1 MTVPS
6 IATIIESAIAEEL
19 GMSREKKGFL
29 RLWAGRL
36 WALVDG
42 TRRAVFNLL
51 WLALLIG
58 VPVALLMGRADKLE
72 DKTVLVLDLAGP
84 LVEQGAGGT
93 RETLLRQVQGE
104 DQGQVRLRDV
114 IAVLDA
120 AARDP
125 KIERVLLLPE
135 DLAGGGL
142 AAQREVAAALERF
155 KASGK
160 QVVAWATGFDQRQY
174 YLAAHASEVY
184 VHPMGAVA
192 LQGYGRL
199 RNYYR
204 QALDR
209 VGVSANVVRVGKYKN
224 AAEPFFASA
233 PSKETLE
240 AEAYLYDALWSL
252 YTRGVEKARKLPEGA
267 IAQGIAAL
275 PGSLQTLQGDTA
287 RLALEG
293 RLVDGLKTRDELRA
307 MLIER
312 GAEDLKAKTF
322 RQIGWREYLS
332 RQKPAASG
340 PAIGVVV
347 AEGEIGEG
355 SEPPGRIGGR
365 STAELIR
372 KARDDDDVKAVVLR
386 VNSPGGSALGSELIR
401 RELELTRAAGKPVV
415 VSMGDVAASGGYW
428 IALAAD
434 EVMADAATITGSIG
448 VFGMLPT
455 AQGLMDKLSVGTGG
469 HATTWLATGYDPR
482 RPLDPRFEQLVQSVI
497 GRVYTD
503 FISKAAAA
511 RKTAPDKIDT
521 VAQGRVW
528 TGTQALERGLI
539 DRNGAWSDALKAAAA
554 RAKLPEDARL
564 RWMEREPGRL
574 EQLAG
579 FFKSTVAASVQQALG
594 LGAPGLPVSGLSG
607 AAPAGGLLDAGTQ
620 ALQDLVWLHDLA
632 QRRRPFD
639 AVVHCLCAAD

>member
-1 MTVPS
+1 
-6 IATIIESAIAEEL
+6 
-19 GMSREKKGFL
+19 MSKEKKGFL
-29 RLWAGRL
+29 RVWAGRL

-58 VPVALLMGRADKLE
+58 VPVALFTGRADKLE

-142 AAQREVAAALERF
+142 SAQREVAAALERF

-267 IAQGIAAL
+267 IDQGIAAL
-275 PGSLQTLQGDTA
+275 PGSLQALQGDTA

-312 GAEDLKAKTF
+312 GAEDPKAKTF

-355 SEPPGRIGGR
+355 EEPPGRIGGR

-372 KARDDDDVKAVVLR
+372 KARNDDEVKAVVLR

-434 EVMADAATITGSIG
+434 EVLADPATITGSIG

-482 RPLDPRFEQLVQSVI
+482 RPLDPRFEQLIQSAI

-503 FISKAAAA
+503 FLTKAAAA
-511 RKTAPDKIDT
+511 RKTTPDKIDA

-554 RAKLPEDARL
+554 RAKLPEEARL

-594 LGAPGLPVSGLSG
+594 LSVPGLSG
-607 AAPAGGLLDAGTQ
+607 AATPASLLDAGTQ
-620 ALQDLVWLHDLA
+620 TVQDLVWLQNLA

>member
-1 MTVPS
+1 
-6 IATIIESAIAEEL
+6 
-19 GMSREKKGFL
+19 MSRGNKGFI
-29 RLWAGRL
+29 RTWTGRL

-58 VPVALLMGRADKLE
+58 VPVALFMGRDDKLQ

-84 LVEQGAGGT
+84 LVEQGTGGT

-142 AAQREVAAALERF
+142 SAQREVAAALERF

-184 VHPMGAVA
+184 LHPMGAVF
-192 LQGYGRL
+192 LQGYGGL

-209 VGVSANVVRVGKYKN
+209 VGVSANVVRVGQYKN

-240 AEAYLYDALWSL
+240 AEAYLYNALWNL

-275 PGSLQTLQGDTA
+275 PGSLQALQGDTA
-287 RLALEG
+287 RLAVQV

-312 GAEDLKAKTF
+312 GAEDPEAKTF

-332 RQKPAASG
+332 RQKPATSG

-355 SEPPGRIGGR
+355 EEPPGRIGGR

-372 KARDDDDVKAVVLR
+372 KARNDDEIKAVVLR
-386 VNSPGGSALGSELIR
+386 VSSPGGSALGSELIR
-401 RELELTRAAGKPVV
+401 RELELTRTAGKPVV

-434 EVMADAATITGSIG
+434 EVIADPATITGSIG

-482 RPLDPRFEQLVQSVI
+482 RPLDPRFEQLIQSSI
-497 GRVYTD
+497 GRIYTD
-503 FISKAAAA
+503 FITKAAVA
-511 RKTAPDKIDT
+511 RNTTPDKIDA

-528 TGTQALERGLI
+528 TGAQALERGLI
-539 DRNGAWSDALKAAAA
+539 DRNGAWTDALKAAAV
-554 RAKLPEDARL
+554 RAKLPDGARL
-564 RWMEREPGRL
+564 QWMEREPGRL

-579 FFKSTVAASVQQALG
+579 FFKSAVSTTVLHALG
-594 LGAPGLPVSGLSG
+594 LGGPGVAAPGLSG
-607 AAPAGGLLDAGTQ
+607 AVPAGSLHDAGTQ

-639 AVVHCLCAAD
+639 AVVHCLCAAY

>member
-1 MTVPS
+1 
-6 IATIIESAIAEEL
+6 
-19 GMSREKKGFL
+19 MSREKKGFL
-29 RLWAGRL
+29 PLWAGRL

-312 GAEDLKAKTF
+312 GAEDSKAKTF

-332 RQKPAASG
+332 RQKSAASG

-372 KARDDDDVKAVVLR
+372 KARNDDEVKALVLR

-401 RELELTRAAGKPVV
+401 RELELTRVAGKPVV

-434 EVMADAATITGSIG
+434 EVIADPATITGSIG

-482 RPLDPRFEQLVQSVI
+482 RPLDPRFEQLIQSAI

-511 RKTAPDKIDT
+511 RKTAPGKIDA

-594 LGAPGLPVSGLSG
+594 LGASGLPVSGLSG
-607 AAPAGGLLDAGTQ
+607 AATAGGLLDAGTQ

>member
-6 IATIIESAIAEEL
+6 IATIIKSAIAEEL

-29 RLWAGRL
+29 PLWAGRL

-312 GAEDLKAKTF
+312 GAEDSKAKTF

-332 RQKPAASG
+332 RQKSAASG

-372 KARDDDDVKAVVLR
+372 KARNDDEVKAVVLR

-401 RELELTRAAGKPVV
+401 RELELTRVAGKPVV

-434 EVMADAATITGSIG
+434 EVIADPATITGSIG

-482 RPLDPRFEQLVQSVI
+482 RPLDPRFEQLIQSAI

-511 RKTAPDKIDT
+511 RKTAPGKIDA

>member
-1 MTVPS
+1 
-6 IATIIESAIAEEL
+6 
-19 GMSREKKGFL
+19 MSREKKGFL

-287 RLALEG
+287 RLALES

-312 GAEDLKAKTF
+312 GAEDSKAKTF

-332 RQKPAASG
+332 RQKPGASG

-372 KARDDDDVKAVVLR
+372 KARNDDEVKAVVLR

-434 EVMADAATITGSIG
+434 EVIADPATITGSIG

-482 RPLDPRFEQLVQSVI
+482 RPLDPRFEQLIQSAI

-511 RKTAPDKIDT
+511 RKTTPGKIDA

-594 LGAPGLPVSGLSG
+594 LGAPGLSAPGLSG
-607 AAPAGGLLDAGTQ
+607 AATAGGLLDAGTQ

>member
-1 MTVPS
+1 
-6 IATIIESAIAEEL
+6 
-19 GMSREKKGFL
+19 MSREKKGFL

-332 RQKPAASG
+332 RQKSAASG

-372 KARDDDDVKAVVLR
+372 KARNDDEVKAVVLR

-401 RELELTRAAGKPVV
+401 RELELTRVAGKPVV

-434 EVMADAATITGSIG
+434 EVIADPATITGSIG

-482 RPLDPRFEQLVQSVI
+482 RPLDPRFEQLIQSAI

-511 RKTAPDKIDT
+511 RKTAPGKIDA

>member
-1 MTVPS
+1 MPQDN
-6 IATIIESAIAEEL
+6 
-19 GMSREKKGFL
+19 KGIL
-29 RLWAGRL
+29 RRWAGRV
-36 WALVDG
+36 WNLVDG
-42 TRRAVFNLL
+42 SRRAVFNLL

-58 VPVALLMGRADKLE
+58 VPVALLTSGPERLT

-84 LVEQGAGGT
+84 LVEQGSGGG
-93 RETLLRQVQGE
+93 RDAVLRQVQGM
-104 DQGQVRLRDV
+104 DQQQLRLRDL

-125 KIERVLLLPE
+125 KIERALLLPE
-135 DLAGGGL
+135 ELSGGGL
-142 AAQREVAAALERF
+142 SAQREVAAALERF
-155 KASGK
+155 KAAGK
-160 QVVAWATGFDQRQY
+160 QVVAWGTRLDQRQY

-184 VHPMGAVA
+184 IHPMGTVT

-240 AEAYLYDALWSL
+240 SEAYLYDALWSL
-252 YTRGVEKARKLPEGA
+252 YTRGVEQARKLPEGA
-267 IAQGIAAL
+267 IAQGLAAL
-275 PGSLQTLQGDTA
+275 PGSLQALDGDIA
-287 RLALEG
+287 RLAVQA

-307 MLIER
+307 LLIQR
-312 GAEDLKAKTF
+312 GAEDTQAKTF

-332 RQKPAASG
+332 RLKPAASG

-355 SEPPGRIGGR
+355 DEPPGRIGGR

-372 KARDDDDVKAVVLR
+372 KARDDENVKAVVLR

-434 EVMADAATITGSIG
+434 EVIADAATITGSIG

-497 GRVYTD
+497 GRIYTD
-503 FISKAAAA
+503 FTAKAAAA
-511 RKTAPDKIDT
+511 RQTTPDKIDA

-528 TGTQALERGLI
+528 TGAQALERGLI
-539 DRNGAWSDALKAAAA
+539 DRNGAWADALKAAAA

-574 EQLAG
+574 EQLMG
-579 FFKSTVAASVQQALG
+579 FFNASARAAVLQALG
-594 LGAPGLPVSGLSG
+594 LGAPGLAGVAG
-607 AAPAGGLLDAGTQ
+607 PAGLLEAGAQ
-620 ALQDLVWLHDLA
+620 AWQDMVWLHDLA

-639 AVVHCLCAAD
+639 AVVHCLCAPD

>member
-1 MTVPS
+1 
-6 IATIIESAIAEEL
+6 
-19 GMSREKKGFL
+19 MSREKKGFL

-312 GAEDLKAKTF
+312 GAEDSKAKTF

-332 RQKPAASG
+332 RQKSAASG

-372 KARDDDDVKAVVLR
+372 KARNDDEVKALVLR

-401 RELELTRAAGKPVV
+401 RELELTRVAGKPVV

-434 EVMADAATITGSIG
+434 EVIADPATITGSIG
-448 VFGMLPT
+448 VFSMLPT

-482 RPLDPRFEQLVQSVI
+482 RPLDPRFEQLIQSAI

-511 RKTAPDKIDT
+511 RKTAPGKIDA

-607 AAPAGGLLDAGTQ
+607 AATAGGLLDAGTQ

>member
-1 MTVPS
+1 MPQDN
-6 IATIIESAIAEEL
+6 
-19 GMSREKKGFL
+19 KGIL
-29 RLWAGRL
+29 RRWAGRV
-36 WALVDG
+36 WNLVDG
-42 TRRAVFNLL
+42 SRRAVFNLL

-58 VPVALLMGRADKLE
+58 VPVALLTSGPERLK

-84 LVEQGAGGT
+84 LVEQGSGDGRDAV
-93 RETLLRQVQGE
+93 LRQVQGM
-104 DQGQVRLRDV
+104 DQQQLRLRDL

-125 KIERVLLLPE
+125 KIERALLLPE
-135 DLAGGGL
+135 ELSGGGL
-142 AAQREVAAALERF
+142 SAQREVAAALERF
-155 KASGK
+155 KAAGK
-160 QVVAWATGFDQRQY
+160 QVVAWGTRLDQRQY

-184 VHPMGAVA
+184 IHPMGTVT

-240 AEAYLYDALWSL
+240 SEAYLYDALWSL
-252 YTRGVEKARKLPEGA
+252 YTRGVEQARKLPEGA
-267 IAQGIAAL
+267 IARGLAAL
-275 PGSLQTLQGDTA
+275 PGSLQALDGDIA
-287 RLALEG
+287 RLAVQA

-307 MLIER
+307 LLIQR
-312 GAEDLKAKTF
+312 GAEDTQAKTF

-332 RQKPAASG
+332 RLKPAASG

-355 SEPPGRIGGR
+355 DEPPGRIGGR

-372 KARDDDDVKAVVLR
+372 KARDDENVKAVVLR

-434 EVMADAATITGSIG
+434 EVIADAATITGSIG

-497 GRVYTD
+497 GRIYTD
-503 FISKAAAA
+503 FTAKAAAA
-511 RKTAPDKIDT
+511 RQTTPDKIDA

-528 TGTQALERGLI
+528 TGAQALERGLI
-539 DRNGAWSDALKAAAA
+539 DRNGAWADALKAAAA

-574 EQLAG
+574 EQLMG
-579 FFKSTVAASVQQALG
+579 FFNAGARAAVLQALG
-594 LGAPGLPVSGLSG
+594 LSARGLAGVAG
-607 AAPAGGLLDAGTQ
+607 PAGLLEAGAQ
-620 ALQDLVWLHDLA
+620 AWQDMVWLHDLA

-639 AVVHCLCAAD
+639 AVVHCLCAPD

>member
-312 GAEDLKAKTF
+312 GAEDSKAKTF

-332 RQKPAASG
+332 RQKSAASG

-482 RPLDPRFEQLVQSVI
+482 RPLDPRFEQLIQSAI

-511 RKTAPDKIDT
+511 RKTAPGKIDA

>member
-1 MTVPS
+1 MTAPS

-29 RLWAGRL
+29 PLWAGRL

-579 FFKSTVAASVQQALG
+579 FFKSTVSASVQQALG
-594 LGAPGLPVSGLSG
+594 LGASGLPVSGLSG
-607 AAPAGGLLDAGTQ
+607 AATAGGLLDAGTQ

>member
-1 MTVPS
+1 
-6 IATIIESAIAEEL
+6 
-19 GMSREKKGFL
+19 MSREKKGFL

-312 GAEDLKAKTF
+312 GAEDSKAKTF

-511 RKTAPDKIDT
+511 RKTAPGKIDA

-579 FFKSTVAASVQQALG
+579 FFKSSVAAAVLQALG
-594 LGAPGLPVSGLSG
+594 FGAPGLSAPGLSG

-620 ALQDLVWLHDLA
+620 ALQDLVWLQDLA
-632 QRRRPFD
+632 QRRRPFE

>member
-1 MTVPS
+1 
-6 IATIIESAIAEEL
+6 
-19 GMSREKKGFL
+19 MSREKKGFL
-29 RLWAGRL
+29 PLWAGRL

-58 VPVALLMGRADKLE
+58 VPVALLMGRADKME

-84 LVEQGAGGT
+84 LVEQGVGGT

-579 FFKSTVAASVQQALG
+579 FFKSTVSASVQQALG
-594 LGAPGLPVSGLSG
+594 LGASGLPVSGLSG
-607 AAPAGGLLDAGTQ
+607 AATAGGLLDAGTQ

>member
-1 MTVPS
+1 
-6 IATIIESAIAEEL
+6 
-19 GMSREKKGFL
+19 MSKEKKGFL

-58 VPVALLMGRADKLE
+58 VPVALFTGRADKLE

-125 KIERVLLLPE
+125 KIERVLLLPQ
-135 DLAGGGL
+135 DLSGGGL
-142 AAQREVAAALERF
+142 AAQHEVAAALERF

-275 PGSLQTLQGDTA
+275 PGSLQALQGDTA

-312 GAEDLKAKTF
+312 GAEDPKAKTF

-355 SEPPGRIGGR
+355 EEPPGRIGGR

-372 KARDDDDVKAVVLR
+372 KARNDDEVKAVVLR

-434 EVMADAATITGSIG
+434 EVLADPATITGSIG

-482 RPLDPRFEQLVQSVI
+482 RPLDPRFEQLIQSAI

-503 FISKAAAA
+503 FLTKAAAA
-511 RKTAPDKIDT
+511 RKTTPDKIDA

-554 RAKLPEDARL
+554 RAKLPEEARL

-594 LGAPGLPVSGLSG
+594 LSVPGLSG
-607 AAPAGGLLDAGTQ
+607 AATPASLLDAGTQ
-620 ALQDLVWLHDLA
+620 TVQDLVWLQNLA

>member
-1 MTVPS
+1 
-6 IATIIESAIAEEL
+6 
-19 GMSREKKGFL
+19 MSREKKGFL
-29 RLWAGRL
+29 PLWAGRL

-579 FFKSTVAASVQQALG
+579 FFKSTVSASVQQALG
-594 LGAPGLPVSGLSG
+594 LGASGLPVSGLSG
-607 AAPAGGLLDAGTQ
+607 AATAGGLLDAGTQ

>member
-1 MTVPS
+1 MTAPS

-29 RLWAGRL
+29 PLWAGRL

-312 GAEDLKAKTF
+312 GAEDSKAKTF

-332 RQKPAASG
+332 RQKSAASG

-372 KARDDDDVKAVVLR
+372 KARNDDEVKAVVLR

-401 RELELTRAAGKPVV
+401 RELELTRVAGKPVV

-434 EVMADAATITGSIG
+434 EVIADPATITGSIG

-482 RPLDPRFEQLVQSVI
+482 RPLDPRFEQLIQSAI

-511 RKTAPDKIDT
+511 RKTAPGKIDA

-579 FFKSTVAASVQQALG
+579 FFKSTVSASVQQALG
-594 LGAPGLPVSGLSG
+594 LGASGLPVSGLSG
-607 AAPAGGLLDAGTQ
+607 AATAGGLLDAGTQ

>member
-1 MTVPS
+1 MP
-6 IATIIESAIAEEL
+6 
-19 GMSREKKGFL
+19 REKKGFL

-93 RETLLRQVQGE
+93 RDTLLRQVQGQ
-104 DQGQVRLRDV
+104 DQGQVRLRDL

-125 KIERVLLLPE
+125 KIERALLLPE
-135 DLAGGGL
+135 ELSGGGL
-142 AAQREVAAALERF
+142 SAQREVAAALERF

-192 LQGYGRL
+192 LQGYGGL

-233 PSKETLE
+233 PSRETLE
-240 AEAYLYDALWSL
+240 SEAYLYDALWNL
-252 YTRGVEKARKLPEGA
+252 YERGVEKARKLPEGA
-267 IAQGIAAL
+267 VAQGIAAL
-275 PGSLQTLQGDTA
+275 PGSLQALQGDTA

-312 GAEDLKAKTF
+312 GAEDSKAKTF

-332 RQKPAASG
+332 RQKPVASG
-340 PAIGVVV
+340 PSIGVVV

-372 KARDDDDVKAVVLR
+372 KARDDDEVKAVVLR

-434 EVMADAATITGSIG
+434 EVIADPATITGSIG

-482 RPLDPRFEQLVQSVI
+482 RPLDPRFEQLVQSVM
-497 GRVYTD
+497 GRVYSD
-503 FISKAAAA
+503 FITKAAAA
-511 RKTAPDKIDT
+511 RKTTPDKIDA

-594 LGAPGLPVSGLSG
+594 LGAPGLSAPGLSG
-607 AAPAGGLLDAGTQ
+607 AATAGGLLDAGTQ

>member
-1 MTVPS
+1 MGTV
-6 IATIIESAIAEEL
+6 T
-19 GMSREKKGFL
+19 
-29 RLWAGRL
+29 
-36 WALVDG
+36 
-42 TRRAVFNLL
+42 
-51 WLALLIG
+51 
-58 VPVALLMGRADKLE
+58 
-72 DKTVLVLDLAGP
+72 
-84 LVEQGAGGT
+84 
-93 RETLLRQVQGE
+93 
-104 DQGQVRLRDV
+104 
-114 IAVLDA
+114 
-120 AARDP
+120 
-125 KIERVLLLPE
+125 
-135 DLAGGGL
+135 
-142 AAQREVAAALERF
+142 
-155 KASGK
+155 
-160 QVVAWATGFDQRQY
+160 
-174 YLAAHASEVY
+174 
-184 VHPMGAVA
+184 

-240 AEAYLYDALWSL
+240 SEAYLYDALWSL
-252 YTRGVEKARKLPEGA
+252 YTRGVEQARKLPEGA
-267 IAQGIAAL
+267 IARGLAAL
-275 PGSLQTLQGDTA
+275 PGSLQALDGDIA
-287 RLALEG
+287 RLAVQA

-307 MLIER
+307 LLIQR
-312 GAEDLKAKTF
+312 GAEDTQAKTF

-332 RQKPAASG
+332 RLKPAASG

-355 SEPPGRIGGR
+355 DEPPGRIGGR

-372 KARDDDDVKAVVLR
+372 KARDDENVKAVVLR

-434 EVMADAATITGSIG
+434 EVIADAATITGSIG

-497 GRVYTD
+497 GRIYTD
-503 FISKAAAA
+503 FTAKAAAA
-511 RKTAPDKIDT
+511 RQTTPDKIDA

-528 TGTQALERGLI
+528 TGAQALERGLI
-539 DRNGAWSDALKAAAA
+539 DRTGAWADALKAAAA

-574 EQLAG
+574 EQLMG
-579 FFKSTVAASVQQALG
+579 FFNAGARAAVLQALG
-594 LGAPGLPVSGLSG
+594 LGVPGLAGVAG
-607 AAPAGGLLDAGTQ
+607 PAGLLEAGAQ
-620 ALQDLVWLHDLA
+620 AWQDMVWLHDLA

-639 AVVHCLCAAD
+639 AVVHCLCAPD

>member
-1 MTVPS
+1 
-6 IATIIESAIAEEL
+6 
-19 GMSREKKGFL
+19 MSREKKGFL
-29 RLWAGRL
+29 PLWAGRL

-312 GAEDLKAKTF
+312 GAEDSKAKTF

-332 RQKPAASG
+332 RQKSAASG

-401 RELELTRAAGKPVV
+401 RELELTRVAGKPVV

-434 EVMADAATITGSIG
+434 EVIADPATITGSIG

-482 RPLDPRFEQLVQSVI
+482 RPLDPRFEQLIQSAI

-511 RKTAPDKIDT
+511 RKTAPGKIDA

>member
-1 MTVPS
+1 
-6 IATIIESAIAEEL
+6 
-19 GMSREKKGFL
+19 MSREKKGFL
-29 RLWAGRL
+29 PLWAGRL

-224 AAEPFFASA
+224 AAEPYFASA

-240 AEAYLYDALWSL
+240 AEAYLYGALWGL
-252 YTRGVEKARKLPEGA
+252 YTQGVEKARKLPAGA
-267 IAQGIAAL
+267 IAQGIEAL
-275 PGSLQTLQGDTA
+275 PGSLQAVGGDTA
-287 RLALEG
+287 RLSLQS

-307 MLIER
+307 ILIER
-312 GAEDLKAKTF
+312 GAEDAKAKSF
-322 RQIGWREYLS
+322 RQIGWRDYLS
-332 RQKPAASG
+332 REKPEASG

-347 AEGEIGEG
+347 AEGEIGDG
-355 SEPPGRIGGR
+355 VAPPGRIGGR

-372 KARDDDDVKAVVLR
+372 KARDDEQVKAVVLR

-428 IALAAD
+428 IAMAAD
-434 EVMADAATITGSIG
+434 EVIADAATITGSIG

-455 AQGLMDKLSVGTGG
+455 AQGLMDKLSVRAGG
-469 HATTWLATGYDPR
+469 HGTTWLANAYDPR
-482 RPLDPRFEQLVQSVI
+482 KPLDPRFEQLVQSAI
-497 GRVYTD
+497 GRIYTD
-503 FISKAAAA
+503 FTAKAAAA
-511 RKTAPDKIDT
+511 RKTTPDKIDA

-528 TGTQALERGLI
+528 TGAQALERGLL
-539 DRNGAWSDALKAAAA
+539 DRNGSWADALKAAAT
-554 RAKLPEDARL
+554 RAKLPDDARV

-574 EQLAG
+574 EQLMG
-579 FFKSTVAASVQQALG
+579 FFKSSVAAAVLETLGLRAGAASVDGLGLRAKSGTAHPAGLADAGVQALNE
-594 LGAPGLPVSGLSG
+594 
-607 AAPAGGLLDAGTQ
+607 
-620 ALQDLVWLHDLA
+620 LVWLQDLA

-639 AVVHCLCAAD
+639 AVVHCLCTAVD